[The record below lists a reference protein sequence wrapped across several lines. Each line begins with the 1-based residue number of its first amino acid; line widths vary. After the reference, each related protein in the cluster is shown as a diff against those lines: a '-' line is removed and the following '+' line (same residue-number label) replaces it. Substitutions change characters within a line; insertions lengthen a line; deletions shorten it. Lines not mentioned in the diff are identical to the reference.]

1 MRAPMVVD
9 FNSVQDLSE
18 MIGKADL
25 NMIRLDLLKC
35 LASLPNMPEILKLND
50 LSESLYSL
58 DFSSLSGWTLVEL
71 LTNCLPEQFSL
82 VSFSSSSWNLLQDSV
97 HLFLS

>member
-1 MRAPMVVD
+1 MVVD

-50 LSESLYSL
+50 LSTSLYSL
-58 DFSSLSGWTLVEL
+58 DFSSLSGWALVEL

>member
-1 MRAPMVVD
+1 MVVD

>member
-25 NMIRLDLLKC
+25 NKIRLELLKC
-35 LASLPNMPEILKLND
+35 LPSLPNMPEILKLND
-50 LSESLYSL
+50 LSTSLYSL
-58 DFSSLSGWTLVEL
+58 DFSSLSGWALVEL

-82 VSFSSSSWNLLQDSV
+82 VSSSSSSWSVLQDSV
-97 HLFLS
+97 YLFLN

>member
-1 MRAPMVVD
+1 MIVD
-9 FNSVQDLSE
+9 FNSVQHLSE